1 MRFDPGKA
9 WPHPVLRP
17 PSCGDDYPDA
27 EFHVEVVVRRTKG
40 STAIEVE
47 ADFVLSDPDL
57 LTLVQDEKAQYSLL
71 VRAPKT
77 HYRALLKSMATT
89 FTSSIGAGALS
100 GRVEIQPFLTC
111 TETLDDFRAKGW
123 HKDYADRTFSLSPGT
138 VLAED
143 EPKVYWIDSAD
154 EAPLGAI
161 FEHRSRPDLPDGR
174 WRCELHDD
182 RVGIEM
188 SQNDSR
194 RYSLARNHLNRT
206 QEAQYLM
213 NGLYLPALVYVLSV
227 ADRDQDEYSDR
238 RWFSALD
245 QRLEAIGCKPLGT
258 ESADRLGDAQ
268 MVLESPFNKMPII
281 ALAEEESS

>member
-27 EFHVEVVVRRTKG
+27 EFQVEVEIRRTQT
-40 STAIEVE
+40 STAVEVE

-57 LTLVQDEKAQYSLL
+57 LSLVRHSKARYSLL
-71 VRAPKT
+71 IRAPKT
-77 HYRALLKSMATT
+77 HYRALLQSTDTT
-89 FTSSIGAGALS
+89 IASSIGAGVLS
-100 GRVEIQPFLTC
+100 GRVEFQPFLTC
-111 TETLDDFRAKGW
+111 TETLDDFRAEGW
-123 HKDYADRTFSLSPGT
+123 HRDYGDRTFRLSPGT

-143 EPKVYWIDSAD
+143 EPKVYWIDPAD

-174 WRCELHDD
+174 WHCELDDD
-182 RVGIEM
+182 RIGIAM
-188 SQNDSR
+188 SLDDSL
-194 RYSLARNHLNRT
+194 RYSLARNRVNRT
-206 QEAQYLM
+206 QEGQYLM
-213 NGLYLPALVYVLSV
+213 NGVYLPALVYVLSV

-245 QRLEAIGCKPLGT
+245 QRLDALGCKSLGT
-258 ESADRLGDAQ
+258 RNADRLADAQ
-268 MVLESPFNKMPII
+268 KVLESPFGKMPII
-281 ALAEEESS
+281 AHAEDES